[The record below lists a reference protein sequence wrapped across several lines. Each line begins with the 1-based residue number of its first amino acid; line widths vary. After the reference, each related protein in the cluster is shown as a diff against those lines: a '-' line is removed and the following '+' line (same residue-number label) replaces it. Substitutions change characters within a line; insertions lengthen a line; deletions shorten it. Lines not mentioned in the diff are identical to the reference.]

1 MMSIHIPE
9 RPKFSDKQLTA
20 AGVAS
25 KTFGKIRS
33 AAKDSPQYIL
43 ANNKLDSVVL
53 DYAYYLKMYQE
64 LEVYRELFYLTE
76 IARRAEY
83 ADAHPEETVSLREAV
98 GEANYAQIMS
108 IDPDEI
114 SDDELF
120 E

>member
-1 MMSIHIPE
+1 MSIHIPK
-9 RPKFSDKQLTA
+9 RPKFSDEQLTA

-25 KTFGKIRS
+25 KTFGKIRA

-43 ANNKLDSVVL
+43 ANNKIDSVVL
-53 DYAYYLKMYQE
+53 DYDYYLKMYQQ
-64 LEVYRELFYLTE
+64 LEVYRELSFMSE
-76 IARRAEY
+76 IILRAEY
-83 ADAHPEETVSLREAV
+83 ADAHPEESLSLREAV

>member
-1 MMSIHIPE
+1 MSIQVPGK
-9 RPKFSDKQLTA
+9 PKFSDEQITA

-25 KTFGKIRS
+25 KTFGKIRA

-53 DYAYYLKMYQE
+53 DYSHYLKMYQE
-64 LEVYRELFYLTE
+64 LEVYRELFYMTE

-83 ADAHPEETVSLREAV
+83 AEAHPEESVSLREAV
-98 GEANYAQIMS
+98 GEDNYAQIMS
-108 IDPDEI
+108 TNPDEI